1 MNRLF
6 ALAALCIAVAGC
18 ASSPVSTTAAAP
30 TPSQNIYLPEAFVAD
45 AQKGEIVLI
54 RDGSFGGKCALG
66 VYLDGKLVAAIE
78 REQKLV
84 MYASPGDHIL
94 GAGPNPN
101 GGGVCNWFS
110 DNLRREVGV
119 SVIAGKQSKY
129 RLAMVSGQ
137 ISIMPTAFE

>member
-1 MNRLF
+1 MFRL
-6 ALAALCIAVAGC
+6 LAPIALCILLTAC
-18 ASSPVSTTAAAP
+18 ASSPVSTKDAVEAP
-30 TPSQNIYLPEAFVAD
+30 SANVYVPEAFVAGAD
-45 AQKGEIVLI
+45 KGQIVLT
-54 RDGSFGGKCALG
+54 RDSSFGGKCALG

-84 MYASPGDHIL
+84 MYAKPGEHVL

-110 DNLRREVGV
+110 DSLRREVSINV
-119 SVIAGKQSKY
+119 VAEKQSKY

-137 ISIMPTAFE
+137 ITIMPTAFE

>member
-1 MNRLF
+1 M
-6 ALAALCIAVAGC
+6 AG
-18 ASSPVSTTAAAP
+18 P
-30 TPSQNIYLPEAFVAD
+30 N
-45 AQKGEIVLI
+45 KGEIILV
-54 RDGSFGGKCALG
+54 RDSSFGGECALG

-84 MYASPGDHIL
+84 MFASPGDHIL

-110 DNLRREVGV
+110 DKLRREV
-119 SVIAGKQSKY
+119 SVNLTASKKSKY
-129 RLAMVSGQ
+129 RLAMVSGE

>member
-1 MNRLF
+1 MKYLF
-6 ALAALCIAVAGC
+6 AALVLIASGC
-18 ASSPVSTTAAAP
+18 ASSPVSTSAATIASA
-30 TPSQNIYLPEAFVAD
+30 TNIYSPETFVAD
-45 AQKGEIVLI
+45 PQKGEIVLV
-54 RDGSFGGKCALG
+54 RDSSFGGKCALG

-84 MYASPGDHIL
+84 MYVTPGDHII

-110 DNLRREVGV
+110 DQMRSEV
-119 SVIAGKQSKY
+119 SFSAAAGKQLKY

-137 ISIMPTAFE
+137 ISIMPTAFD